1 MKTALVAILF
11 TFVYHLG
18 FSQTFP
24 SELWHEGKMVLVTE
38 EVISGLIKYDQ
49 VKGIVQVEVGEK
61 TYTYS
66 AKAIFHFK
74 IYDATADSYREF
86 YSLPYG
92 LVTSYKT
99 PVIFEVLIEGN
110 ITLLSR
116 EYIVTKSVQDPFS
129 LGSSYPRELLVYD
142 YYFLDKEG
150 NITEYTMKKKDL
162 YNALSKRQ
170 SQVAEY
176 MKTNRLRHDSRNDLI
191 RIILFYNAL
200 I

>member
-1 MKTALVAILF
+1 MKAAVSAIFLTFLVHI
-11 TFVYHLG
+11 G

-24 SELWHEGKMVLVTE
+24 SEMWHEGQLVLVTE
-38 EVISGLIKYDQ
+38 EVISGVLKYDQ
-49 VKGIVQVEVGEK
+49 VQGIVQVEVGEK
-61 TYTYS
+61 IYTYS
-66 AKAIFHFK
+66 AKSIFHFK
-74 IYDATADSYREF
+74 IYDSTADSYREF

-92 LVTSYKT
+92 LVTSYKV

-116 EYIVTKSVQDPFS
+116 EYVVTKNIQDPFS
-129 LGSSYPRELLVYD
+129 FGSYAKEVLVYD

-150 NITEYTMKKKDL
+150 NITKYTLKKKDL

-170 SQVAEY
+170 SQIIDY
-176 MKTNRLRHDSRNDLI
+176 MKTNRLRHDKRNDLI
-191 RIILFYNAL
+191 RVILFYNAL

>member
-1 MKTALVAILF
+1 MKTAIVA
-11 TFVYHLG
+11 TFLIFIHHLG
-18 FSQTFP
+18 FSQAFP

-38 EVISGLIKYDQ
+38 EVIFGMIKYDQ

-61 TYTYS
+61 IYTYS
-66 AKAIFHFK
+66 PKAIFHFK
-74 IYDATADSYREF
+74 IYDATADSYRIF

-129 LGSSYPRELLVYD
+129 LGSYPREVLVYD

-162 YNALSKRQ
+162 YNALSKRR

-176 MKTNRLRHDSRNDLI
+176 MKTNKLRHDKRNDLI
-191 RIILFYNAL
+191 RVILFYNAL